1 MKKYLQINALGRITL
16 LITFSIG
23 LVACGGGGGAGDPP
37 LSPALT
43 ILWYKD
49 VDDDTFGD
57 PATEFVGDKPDNTY
71 VANKTDCNDNNKAIF
86 PGATEAADLVD
97 NDCDGVVDN
106 GFKHV
111 FITSKL
117 YTGNLGGLAGADAE
131 CQTLAEGAIPPRPG
145 KYAAWLSDS
154 TNNAKD
160 RVPDNATNTDKYVV
174 LQNLQ
179 TPLIIANGFQ
189 EVIDGSLANPIR
201 FSEKGGEFLNAPVW
215 TNTSASGEADQTG
228 SISTC
233 GDWTGAG
240 VTATIGDGNQSD
252 STWTITNDLF
262 CGTGGLPA
270 AFLYCFQK

>member
-1 MKKYLQINALGRITL
+1 MNNHRINALGRITL

-23 LVACGGGGGAGDPP
+23 LVACGGGGGDGDPP

-49 VDDDTFGD
+49 ADADTFGD
-57 PATEFVGDKPDNTY
+57 LATKFTGDQPDDTY
-71 VANKTDCNDNNKAIF
+71 VSNDKDCDDNNNAIF

-97 NDCDGVVDN
+97 NDCDSVVDN

-111 FITSKL
+111 FITSKQ

-131 CQTLAEGAIPPRPG
+131 CQTLAEGATPPRPG
-145 KYAAWLSDS
+145 EYAAWLSDS

-189 EVIDGSLANPIR
+189 EVIDGSLANPIK
-201 FSEKGGEFLNAPVW
+201 FSEKFNSFTNAPVW
-215 TNTSASGEADQTG
+215 TNTNATG
-228 SISTC
+228 GAVRTDNIFTC
-233 GDWTGAG
+233 GDWSGNGATGE
-240 VTATIGDGNQSD
+240 TGDGNSSD
-252 STWTITNDLF
+252 EAWTEFGNGACFST
-262 CGTGGLPA
+262 